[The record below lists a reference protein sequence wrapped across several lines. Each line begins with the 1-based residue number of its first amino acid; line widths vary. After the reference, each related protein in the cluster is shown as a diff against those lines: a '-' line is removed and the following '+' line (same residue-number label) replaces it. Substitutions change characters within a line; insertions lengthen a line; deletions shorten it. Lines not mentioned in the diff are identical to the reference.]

1 MPKKEKTV
9 TIIQPSYYAQFS
21 CIGPDCTDNCCHD
34 WTVTIDKK
42 HYLQY
47 MGVPDHAFH
56 EKCKRAILRNKK
68 NKSDADYAI
77 MLLNS
82 GRCLFQDPDGGCG
95 IFRKLGQDA
104 LSDTCTIYPRL
115 QRAVGSDT
123 TWERSLTLSCQEA
136 ARLALLTGQPLQFE
150 RVTAS
155 IAPDDRLG
163 SMYTHAAMKE
173 SDPHYASLQ
182 AMRKASIE
190 IMRLHDVPL
199 RDRILSVGLS
209 LRAAD
214 RYLHENKEDRLPA
227 LLDQCVAQAA
237 EVHGTGRGSMFDRMP
252 YDPVT
257 HRWAILL
264 PAKHLMTT
272 ERAVEK
278 LEMMQVIG
286 GYCENLGGGR
296 FEIGPAALD
305 FMRDKARETGDPFLK
320 RYTQAAENYLVN
332 YIFSSLF
339 PFTYVGEQC
348 SPAYHAVILAE
359 QYAMLRILLGVM
371 PPREGE
377 DDDAR
382 FIRLIAVLAHI
393 TQHRNLGRDVK
404 AHASQKE
411 GLDTLAYAAYMLR

>member
-1 MPKKEKTV
+1 
-9 TIIQPSYYAQFS
+9 
-21 CIGPDCTDNCCHD
+21 
-34 WTVTIDKK
+34 
-42 HYLQY
+42 
-47 MGVPDHAFH
+47 
-56 EKCKRAILRNKK
+56 
-68 NKSDADYAI
+68 
-77 MLLNS
+77 
-82 GRCLFQDPDGGCG
+82 
-95 IFRKLGQDA
+95 
-104 LSDTCTIYPRL
+104 
-115 QRAVGSDT
+115 
-123 TWERSLTLSCQEA
+123 
-136 ARLALLTGQPLQFE
+136 
-150 RVTAS
+150 
-155 IAPDDRLG
+155 
-163 SMYTHAAMKE
+163 
-173 SDPHYASLQ
+173 
-182 AMRKASIE
+182 
-190 IMRLHDVPL
+190 
-199 RDRILSVGLS
+199 
-209 LRAAD
+209 
-214 RYLHENKEDRLPA
+214 
-227 LLDQCVAQAA
+227 
-237 EVHGTGRGSMFDRMP
+237 MFDRMP